1 MYGFLWGF
9 FYIALYPVHWTA
21 QSALHFPP
29 LADLFIPTPFSA
41 SLGSILAMQQLRNDY
56 SLTFPPLSI
65 ARYSFIQ
72 LSRLRRR
79 EVKENAQTSK
89 RYQRGFEPGL
99 SRLRV
104 RHSTTEPPRS
114 TRHIVFCGTI
124 QAYCM
129 STNVEPE
136 ARWRHSKT
144 DSVMWH
150 PPGILHVHEC

>member
-1 MYGFLWGF
+1 MPVLLVIDTRYLVSPCLLQLLKKKKEKKKVW

-89 RYQRGFEPGL
+89 RYQKGFEPGL
-99 SRLRV
+99 SQLRV
-104 RHSTTEPPRS
+104 RHSTTESPRS
-114 TRHIVFCGTI
+114 ITSKIV
-124 QAYCM
+124 
-129 STNVEPE
+129 SNL
-136 ARWRHSKT
+136 K
-144 DSVMWH
+144 
-150 PPGILHVHEC
+150 